1 MTPDQL
7 KRMSKLSE
15 KLAEV
20 ALSDADPKNWV
31 GHGVLPMDL
40 TQEDRGDAVW
50 CRKVALSTLSVLGR
64 TVTLITQA
72 AYLKAQ
78 TEMGRAPPGV
88 KTGEERLLDDEVK
101 AAEKEGAKLL
111 RELLD
116 READKPKAKKA
127 VHGNP

>member
-7 KRMSKLSE
+7 KRLNELSE

-20 ALSDADPKNWV
+20 ALSDADPENWI
-31 GHGVLPMDL
+31 GYGALPMDL
-40 TQEDRGDAVW
+40 TQADRGDAVW
-50 CRKVALSTLSVLGR
+50 CRKVALSTISVLGR
-64 TVTLITQA
+64 VVTLVTQETWN
-72 AYLKAQ
+72 KAQ
-78 TEMGRAPPGV
+78 GGRTSPPGV

>member
-1 MTPDQL
+1 MNQDQL
-7 KRMSKLSE
+7 KRLTKLSE
-15 KLAEV
+15 KLADV
-20 ALSDADPKNWV
+20 ALSDADPENWV

-40 TQEDRGDAVW
+40 TAADRGDAVW

-88 KTGEERLLDDEVK
+88 KTGEERLLDDEVA
-101 AAEKEGAKLL
+101 AAEKEGKKLL

-116 READKPKAKKA
+116 REKPKEK
-127 VHGNP
+127 HGNP